1 MCGLSFD
8 SVSGEKSKL
17 SNRAEV
23 IYHFVG
29 LYTGGSGIGLVGGEW

>member
-8 SVSGEKSKL
+8 SISGEKSKL

-23 IYHFVG
+23 ICHFVG
-29 LYTGGSGIGLVGGEW
+29 LYTGGSGIGHVGEEW